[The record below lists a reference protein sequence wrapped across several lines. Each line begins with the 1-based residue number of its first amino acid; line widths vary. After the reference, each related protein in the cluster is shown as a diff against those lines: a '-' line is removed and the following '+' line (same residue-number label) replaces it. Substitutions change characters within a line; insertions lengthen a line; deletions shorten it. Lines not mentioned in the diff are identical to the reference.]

1 MIILASSSLARK
13 EILQD
18 FHIDF
23 TQKQVDFD
31 EDSLKEIN
39 PKSFAYKACIG
50 KLEVAIKTLG
60 LDIPI
65 LVADSVVCVNNQLQ
79 RKPKNL
85 SEIKNILDTQ
95 NNNTIHIITAQILK
109 SHHIELCDISQTSF
123 VLKTFDPKDMQDYI
137 DSNLWRDKAGGVMTE
152 GFHSKYFVKQI
163 GLSSTAMGLSIEK
176 FLPFF
181 EII

>member
-1 MIILASSSLARK
+1 MIILASSSSARK
-13 EILQD
+13 KILQD
-18 FHIDF
+18 FHIEF
-23 TQKQVDFD
+23 IQKVVDFD
-31 EDSLKEIN
+31 EDSLKEAN

-50 KLEVAIKTLG
+50 KLEVAKKTLG

-79 RKPKNL
+79 RKPKNF
-85 SEIKNILDTQ
+85 SEAQCMLDAQ
-95 NNNTIHIITAQILK
+95 SNNTIHIITAQILK

-123 VLKTFDPKDMQDYI
+123 ILKEFNPKDLQNYI
-137 DSNLWRDKAGGVMTE
+137 NSNLWKDKAGGVMTE